1 MVRTKEGGSVP
12 KFIIV
17 GLVLVALLIGGGF
30 WLRHQAKQP
39 EVTQPPAPEQPAE
52 PPVGPTRPV
61 TPEQSQDPKQ
71 VESQSNPVLQPPQGA
86 SLPQTG
92 PSENV
97 LLASLMLGILAAVA
111 TGYVRSRREIATF

>member
-12 KFIIV
+12 GFIIV
-17 GLVLVALLIGGGF
+17 GVVLVALLIGGVF
-30 WLRHQAKQP
+30 WLRQQVKQP

-52 PPVGPTRPV
+52 PSQPV
-61 TPEQSQDPKQ
+61 TPEQSQDLKQ
-71 VESQSNPVLQPPQGA
+71 KEPQSNPVLQAPQSA

-92 PSENV
+92 PSDNV
-97 LLASLMLGILAAVA
+97 LLASLMLGVLAAAA